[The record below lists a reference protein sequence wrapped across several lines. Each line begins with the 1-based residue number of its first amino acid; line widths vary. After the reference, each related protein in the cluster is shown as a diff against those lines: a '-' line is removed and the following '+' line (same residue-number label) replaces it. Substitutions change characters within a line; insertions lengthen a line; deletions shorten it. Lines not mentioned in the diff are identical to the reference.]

1 MTNDNSYY
9 PQQTKEIESET
20 GVKSFSCEFHS
31 DLQYKINT
39 DRYKRATSFKK
50 KIKFDAD
57 LHF

>member
-9 PQQTKEIESET
+9 HQQTKEIESGT

-50 KIKFDAD
+50 KNQI
-57 LHF
+57 